1 MSTITRK
8 PGAVRRE
15 EIARAVVRIVGER
28 GLTALTTATVA
39 EEVGV
44 TTGALF
50 RHVASRDEMLEEAV
64 RHAAERI
71 EETFPDASLP
81 PLERLLGL
89 AHARVRLLTSEPGLA
104 WLLLSEQAFVTLP
117 PRAVDRLRGLA
128 ERTGDYLLDA
138 LREGV
143 RDGAVR
149 DDVEPETLLVIV
161 RGAIHA
167 LVPVRG
173 IHKRAASELAK
184 GTAAQSRPRSNTKAS
199 NHPERVLS
207 GLRLLLA
214 PCPTYSEGGGS

>member
-1 MSTITRK
+1 MVTTTRK
-8 PGAVRRE
+8 PSAVRRE

-39 EEVGV
+39 DEVGV

-64 RHAAERI
+64 RLAEERI
-71 EETFPDASLP
+71 EGTFPDPSLP
-81 PLERLLGL
+81 PLERLLEL
-89 AHARVRLLTSEPGLA
+89 AQGRVRLLTAEPGLA

-117 PRAVDRLRGLA
+117 SRAVDRLRGLA
-128 ERTGDYLLDA
+128 ERTGSYLLHA
-138 LREGV
+138 LRDGV
-143 RDGAVR
+143 REGTIR

-167 LVPVRG
+167 LVPIRDIHRRG
-173 IHKRAASELAK
+173 AHALPSGAA
-184 GTAAQSRPRSNTKAS
+184 TKSTTKSTKHA
-199 NHPERVLS
+199 ERVLS

-214 PCPTYSEGGGS
+214 PCSTD